1 MNTLFYHKLQKQC
14 LLALLSGILFFAS
27 WPPIGFPFIL
37 FVVFTPLFFINSSE
51 LKWSEY
57 FFVIFVFCIISVG
70 STCCWVLINAHWWYL
85 IGILWQALLMTLPFL
100 LFYKMKNKF
109 SEPFALFA
117 FLSAWISYEFIA
129 LNFNY
134 NFPWLLLGNGFANYP
149 KYIQWYEYTG
159 VLGGSTWIVVINILI
174 YLIFRLKKKMLG
186 IVTICFIAI
195 PIIFSI
201 ILYNTTTDDG
211 KKIEVVIVQ
220 PNFNPLTEKFPDGK
234 HYIHFEKQMSILT
247 GLANAVATPETKIVV
262 FPETAIIQGVWDG
275 NVQEVIKN
283 KKLDSFFKK
292 HPNVNLL
299 TGIEVYASAAAK
311 ENSIFVPTR
320 FEENIGYHELFNST
334 LLINPSKG
342 FTFQNKCRLLP
353 FSERVPF
360 TNLKIANK
368 ICCRLNIDNGITA
381 DKIQRVLT
389 LDDGLKVAPVICYES
404 LFGSYVT
411 NYIKKGANVIFIISN
426 DGWWGESAGHKQH
439 FSYARLRAIEN
450 RRSVV
455 RSANTGISAIINKR
469 GDIVVSIKSF
479 KREALRST
487 VTLNNK
493 QTFYSMCGD
502 YLGLLFMTIT
512 LFIGGFYH
520 TNTMRTKQFK
530 STNNN

>member
-1 MNTLFYHKLQKQC
+1 MNALLIHNPQKYY

-37 FVVFTPLFFINSSE
+37 FITFAPLFFINSNE
-51 LKWSEY
+51 LTLGQYYS
-57 FFVIFVFCIISVG
+57 VILLFCVISVG
-70 STCCWVLINAHWWYL
+70 STCYWVLINGHWWYL
-85 IGILWQALLMTLPFL
+85 IGIVWQALLMTLPFL

-129 LNFNY
+129 LHFNY
-134 NFPWLLLGNGFANYP
+134 NFPWLLLGNGFAHYP
-149 KYIQWYEYTG
+149 KYVQWYEYTG
-159 VLGGSTWIVVINILI
+159 VLGGSTWIVAINILI
-174 YLIFRLKKKMLG
+174 YLFIKLKQKMLG
-186 IVTICFIAI
+186 MVTICFIAI
-195 PIIFSI
+195 PIICSI
-201 ILYNTTTDDG
+201 LLYNNTTDNG

-234 HYIHFEKQMSILT
+234 HYIPFEKQMSILT

-262 FPETAIIQGVWDG
+262 FPETAIIQGVWDDDIED
-275 NVQEVIKN
+275 VMRN
-283 KKLDSFFKK
+283 KKLDLFFKK
-292 HPNVNLL
+292 HPNINLL
-299 TGIEVYASAAAK
+299 TGIEVYASASAK

-342 FTFQNKCRLLP
+342 FTLQHKCKLLP
-353 FSERVPF
+353 FSERVPY
-360 TNLKIANK
+360 TNLKIVNNLCSRFK
-368 ICCRLNIDNGITA
+368 IDNGITA
-381 DKIQRVLT
+381 DKFQKVLT
-389 LDDGLKVAPVICYES
+389 LDDGVKVAPVICYES

-411 NYIKKGANVIFIISN
+411 NYVKKGANIIFILSN

-469 GDIVVSIKSF
+469 GDILASIKSF

-493 QTFYSMCGD
+493 LTVYTMCGD
-502 YLGLLFMTIT
+502 YLGFLFMSIT
-512 LFIGGFYH
+512 LFIGGFYY
-520 TNTMRTKQFK
+520 TNTTRTKQLS
-530 STNNN
+530 STKNN